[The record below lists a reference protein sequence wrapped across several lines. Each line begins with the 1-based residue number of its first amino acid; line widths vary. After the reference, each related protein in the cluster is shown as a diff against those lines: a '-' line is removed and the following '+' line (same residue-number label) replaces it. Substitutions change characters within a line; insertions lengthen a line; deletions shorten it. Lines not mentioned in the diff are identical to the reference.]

1 MFESNGYT
9 DRIVFE
15 NNIMVN
21 MVQKEGEKWLCYT
34 FKSWKQSELFDIINY
49 ISEYVTL
56 VQFVETVG
64 NVSCDVIIAWVW
76 IFDSNYKKSLSL
88 LK

>member
-56 VQFVETVG
+56 VQLVDTVQ
-64 NVSCDVIIAWVW
+64 NVSHAVSIAGTR
-76 IFDSNYKKSLSL
+76 IFD
-88 LK
+88 